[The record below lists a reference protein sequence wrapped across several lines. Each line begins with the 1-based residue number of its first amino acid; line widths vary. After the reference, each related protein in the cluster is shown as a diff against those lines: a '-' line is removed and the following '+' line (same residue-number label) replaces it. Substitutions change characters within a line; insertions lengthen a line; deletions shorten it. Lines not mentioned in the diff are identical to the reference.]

1 MGILKGALSVR
12 RYRVDGE
19 PPEDFRER
27 YIEAMEAHAF
37 RDPPSAG
44 HKEERAGWVQIH
56 NLLDT
61 SFLDVNR
68 WLYNQYAIFAL
79 RVDKK
84 VLPAKLFRAHLE
96 KRVAAWC
103 EENKRERCP
112 ASVRTELKEA
122 LELEMLGKTLPR
134 VALFEVGWNINDG
147 YVLFHNQSELANDRF
162 RKLFYR
168 TFGMQLIPYDPLD
181 MVADLTEVAEAL
193 ASSGASDLRVFEADD
208 AEEVA

>member
-1 MGILKGALSVR
+1 MGILKGAMSVR

-19 PPEDFRER
+19 PPEDFRDR
-27 YIEAMEAHAF
+27 YIQSLEEHAF
-37 RDPPSAG
+37 REALSAG

-96 KRVAAWC
+96 KRVAQWC
-103 EENKRERCP
+103 EEQKRERCP

-122 LELEMLGKTLPR
+122 LELDMLSRTLPR

-162 RKLFYR
+162 RKLFFR
-168 TFGMQLIPYDPLD
+168 TFGMQLIPHDPLD
-181 MVADLTEVAEAL
+181 FVADLPDLVESL
-193 ASSGASDLRVFEADD
+193 AASGAADMRVHGANAQEAT
-208 AEEVA
+208 